1 MIDNDTTTTNPFG
14 ITREEILNLA
24 AEKLADQ
31 HGDFDDINTLAQ
43 KTICQ
48 RVDEYF
54 AATVKSKIDT
64 YLAETMHKL
73 VSTEIAPVNIW
84 GEKTGEPTTLRD
96 AMAEKARDY
105 WNVVV
110 NDDGK
115 PSDRWGAKLTR
126 AEWLMKKI
134 VGEEFSAAMKQ
145 NLTDIVGT
153 FKDALRIQAQKDIG
167 EHLNKIL
174 AVKTKQD

>member
-1 MIDNDTTTTNPFG
+1 MSDENTTNNPFG

-24 AEKLADQ
+24 AQKLADE
-31 HGDFDDINTLAQ
+31 HGDCDYISELAQ

-54 AATVKSKIDT
+54 KSTVKSKIDT
-64 YLAETMHKL
+64 YLAESMEKL

-134 VGEEFSAAMKQ
+134 AGEEFSAAIKQ
-145 NLTDIVGT
+145 NLTNIVGA
-153 FKDALRIQAQKDIG
+153 FKDALRDQAQKDIG